1 MRIPG
6 LLFHIQFLGALV
18 DYRFCHSLEMSN
30 FQLADIRPWLPSKT
44 VAEIYRRTHGSVV
57 SRQLLNASL
66 IDTQPS
72 QILHAFVQHIGLPGN
87 TMLLKG
93 RAIAAAILQWSLH
106 GFGNNGSHACINLR
120 SIHIMQ
126 TILLE
131 WLMPASARHIKSH
144 EIIWQLSSSLAAITG
159 LHDLWRKA
167 RVRKHLRVILRAFHP
182 NIQDA
187 ILKQHSES
195 SDWKRFLT
203 QIFRSIWEHNKIN
216 HECMNYFMWSIH
228 SRTWYTGITE
238 TSRSFLGS
246 KFLPGAVARYREHMS
261 NTFKFNNNRNESRY
275 KAWKQ
280 SFPCELGFLPMC
292 WSSKVKTAT
301 FERNI
306 IMQLQAPLQDRVKVS
321 GFRPS
326 RYRPWPHHRKR
337 LTFEQERSLNLSA
350 SHPHEQKLKLAGVPA
365 GISDFDE
372 LRRWRK
378 REHRESQKKVKEKM
392 YHVHRTGWLTLY
404 LAQMFSRLK
413 YKLVWNSCFPR
424 ALMLGVWCQS
434 RKLPRSDA
442 ARVQAKTERF
452 LGTSPLTRVR
462 TFKIR
467 IDRIG
472 SRMHLAAKTCFSSLL
487 NIVRCKSEWQ
497 SEFIRCKVQF
507 VPSKTYTA
515 AKCMESHI
523 QFTMNLQRTHLREY
537 DVSEIA

>member
-93 RAIAAAILQWSLH
+93 RAIAAAILKWSLH
-106 GFGNNGSHACINLR
+106 GFGDNGSHVCINFR

-187 ILKQHSES
+187 ILNQHSES
-195 SDWKRFLT
+195 TDWKRFLT

-261 NTFKFNNNRNESRY
+261 NTFKFNNNRNENRY

-280 SFPCELGFLPMC
+280 SFPCELGFLPFC
-292 WSSKVKTAT
+292 WSSKAKTAT
-301 FERNI
+301 FERNVI
-306 IMQLQAPLQDRVKVS
+306 TQLQAPLQDRVKVR

-337 LTFEQERSLNLSA
+337 LSFEQEKSLNLSVCH
-350 SHPHEQKLKLAGVPA
+350 SHEQKHKLAGVPV
-365 GISDFDE
+365 GISDFKE

-378 REHRESQKKVKEKM
+378 REYRESQKKVEKKC
-392 YHVHRTGWLTLY
+392 T
-404 LAQMFSRLK
+404 MFIGQVGLPCILPKCSQDSSTNLSGTHASQGPSC
-413 YKLVWNSCFPR
+413 LVFGVNPANFL
-424 ALMLGVWCQS
+424 ALMLQECR
-434 RKLPRSDA
+434 RKPSDSLAPHHSYVFALSKYALIALAHACTLLLKLAFLHFLTLSDA
-442 ARVQAKTERF
+442 RVNGRA
-452 LGTSPLTRVR
+452 
-462 TFKIR
+462 
-467 IDRIG
+467 
-472 SRMHLAAKTCFSSLL
+472 SS
-487 NIVRCKSEWQ
+487 
-497 SEFIRCKVQF
+497 
-507 VPSKTYTA
+507 
-515 AKCMESHI
+515 
-523 QFTMNLQRTHLREY
+523 
-537 DVSEIA
+537 